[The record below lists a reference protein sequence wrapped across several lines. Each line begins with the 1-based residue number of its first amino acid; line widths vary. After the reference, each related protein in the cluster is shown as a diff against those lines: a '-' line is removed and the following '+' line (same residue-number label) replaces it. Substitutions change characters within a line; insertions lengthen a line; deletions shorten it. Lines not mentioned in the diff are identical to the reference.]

1 MKFFEKA
8 LGRYVLRYSDQRA
21 RLCVIVPVAFLQPL
35 ILVPVAFLIKR
46 IFDTALPVR
55 QTSLFFFYGTV
66 MILLN
71 LLSFA
76 ALRWIRVATLA
87 VTKPVSAKIRGEL
100 LAKLYTL
107 PRNFRDRSSQ
117 GRLHSLIVNDTERLD
132 LMSNALVAQLL
143 PACIAGLGLGAT
155 LLYLSW
161 RLSFMVVISAPIIF
175 VFHGLASGHLKKG
188 FRSFRQSFEDFSTR
202 VLFAIRAVDLTRL
215 HGAEEQE
222 LERQRKGID
231 ELRRASQALA
241 MVDNSYSL
249 GQGWLLTLNVAVI
262 LLAGGIMVG
271 RQSLSIGQLLSFYVT
286 LGLLVNSL
294 KPALLTTPQITAGL
308 ESLVRLEE
316 MLAIPEAEPYQGTRQ
331 LEMSGELRFEAVG
344 FSYGKLPLL
353 ERVDCTI
360 KPQTIVAIAGPNGS
374 GKTTLVH
381 LICGLYRPDRGKIFM
396 DGWEYEALSMRFL
409 RQQIGVVTQNPLLFR
424 GTIAENIVYGSGSL
438 SPGAIIEGV
447 QLAGVDSFVREMSLG
462 LESPIGEDG
471 VMLSGGQR
479 QRIAIARA
487 LVRRPRLLILD
498 EPTNHLDCSAVAE
511 LLANIEEMS
520 PRPTILLIS
529 HDREVLEWAEQVITI
544 RNGIVTSEAS
554 AVFES
559 NGLKSNR
566 FPRRLHH
573 GRPQDLKASSTW

>member
-1 MKFFEKA
+1 MKLFEKA
-8 LGRYVLRYSDQRA
+8 LGRHVLRHSDHRA
-21 RLCVIVPVAFLQPL
+21 RLCAIVSVAFLQPL

-46 IFDTALPVR
+46 IFDTPLSAR
-55 QTSLFFFYGTV
+55 QTTLFFLYGAV

-76 ALRWIRVATLA
+76 ALHWIRRATLA

-100 LAKLYTL
+100 LTKLYTL
-107 PRNFRDRSSQ
+107 PRNFRDKSSH
-117 GRLHSLIVNDTERLD
+117 GSLHSLIVNDTERVD
-132 LMSNALVAQLL
+132 IMSNALVAQLL

-161 RLSFMVVISAPIIF
+161 RLSVMVVVSAPIIF
-175 VFHGLASGHLKKG
+175 VFHGLALGHLKKR
-188 FRSFRQSFEDFSTR
+188 FRTFRQSFEEFSTR

-215 HGAEEQE
+215 HVSEEQE
-222 LERQRKGID
+222 LERQNQGIE
-231 ELRRASQALA
+231 ELRRASHALA
-241 MVDNSYSL
+241 MVDTSYSL
-249 GQGWLLTLNVAVI
+249 GQSWLLTLNIAVI
-262 LLAGGIMVG
+262 LIAGGIMVG
-271 RQSLSIGQLLSFYVT
+271 HQSLSMGRLLSFYVT

-294 KPALLTTPQITAGL
+294 KPALLTAPQITAGL

-316 MLAIPEAEPYQGTRQ
+316 VLAIPDTEPYQGTRR
-331 LEMSGELRFEAVG
+331 LEMLGELRFEAVG

-374 GKTTLVH
+374 GKTTLMH
-381 LICGLYRPDRGKIFM
+381 LICGLDRPDRGKIFM
-396 DGWEYEALSMRFL
+396 DGWEYQTLSMRFL
-409 RQQIGVVTQNPLLFR
+409 RQQIGVVTQDPLLFR
-424 GTIAENIVYGSGSL
+424 GTIAENIAYGSGSL
-438 SPGAIIEGV
+438 SSREIIEAS
-447 QLAGVDSFVREMSLG
+447 QLAAVDSFIREMPLG

-471 VMLSGGQR
+471 IMLSGGQR

-498 EPTNHLDCSAVAE
+498 EPTNHLDRSAVAE
-511 LLANIEEMS
+511 LLANIKEMS

-529 HDREVLEWAEQVITI
+529 HNRQVLDFAEQVITI

-554 AVFES
+554 AVLGCS
-559 NGLKSNR
+559 V
-566 FPRRLHH
+566 
-573 GRPQDLKASSTW
+573 